1 MDAKRRTLKRVRL
14 TESYV
19 YFTSNAGGEI
29 LGFASW
35 SMAGELAVNYVESM
49 ALFGTVAMAMDMAV
63 ERRWIR
69 LFETNTRK
77 K

>member
-1 MDAKRRTLKRVRL
+1 
-14 TESYV
+14 V